1 MRHFL
6 LGEVVSDLV
15 PSFSP
20 ALSLA
25 PRPPPLPLA
34 QSFAPPLPLP
44 LHVAHYVPHLPIFFI
59 NKQYHNYKPIYI
71 KHTISGVGTG
81 GDCKSF
87 PMNQIP
93 VPYHLALCSKF

>member
-1 MRHFL
+1 VTHFL

-15 PSFSP
+15 PSFSL
-20 ALSLA
+20 AQSLA
-25 PRPPPLPLA
+25 PPPLPLFLA
-34 QSFAPPLPLP
+34 QSLPLP

-81 GDCKSF
+81 GDCKD
-87 PMNQIP
+87 
-93 VPYHLALCSKF
+93 CSRG